1 MDETQT
7 PVVEKAT
14 LGAALKK
21 TWAETK
27 ETFVG
32 VVRAPR
38 ALWGLNLADVIT
50 VGLTYFGLLTVLG
63 KFLSE
68 NVGLSDLHAGW
79 VYSFLTGGFTFAMLF
94 LGGVCDKIGVRR
106 ALLIA
111 MFIVGVGFILLAS
124 AGTFNLGSGLYSPMF
139 YLVLC
144 AVFIMVI
151 GNGMLQPTVYAGVK
165 QFTNEKTSAV
175 GYAMIYGLMNL
186 GAFLAGLISPFV
198 RHRSEAVLP
207 PNGVAGVY
215 WVYAAMSF
223 AFLFIVMGLLTK
235 KTVEK
240 STLTQIHETKE
251 EQEAKAKIPLL
262 TTVLLGLSA
271 LICLVLRFKLQ
282 NNIWYLPLAAFGV
295 AAVWDFL
302 RKRPDHPFRDGKF
315 VFFIFILI
323 PVQTLFAHQ
332 WLTVPYYIDRAF
344 AGTTIGNNFEFFS
357 NINPILIFFLCPMVA
372 VLTSR
377 ANVYKMM
384 IIGTLVMALPTFFL
398 AAGVSPALLMLYIVL
413 MTVGEAMWQP
423 RFLQF
428 VAEIAPKG
436 KTGVYMGIGQFPW
449 FLTKVITGL
458 YSGWFLAKY
467 CPKPELGLPMD
478 TQTMWFIYGLIAL
491 LTPVAL
497 VLSKGWIGKH
507 MHERAIAGSGVINT
521 TVEVSEEA

>member
-1 MDETQT
+1 MENTQETGL
-7 PVVEKAT
+7 KA
-14 LGAALKK
+14 AFKK

-27 ETFVG
+27 ETFGG
-32 VVRAPR
+32 VIRAPR
-38 ALWGLNLADVIT
+38 ALWGLNLADVVT

-94 LGGVCDKIGVRR
+94 LGGVCDKIGVRK
-106 ALLIA
+106 ALFTA
-111 MFIVGVGFILLAS
+111 MFIVGIGFILLGL
-124 AGTFNLGSGLYSPMF
+124 AGTMNLGTGLYSPMF
-139 YLVLC
+139 YIVLV
-144 AVFIMVI
+144 AVLIMVI

-165 QFTNEKTSAV
+165 QFTNEKTAAV

-186 GAFLAGLISPFV
+186 GAFLAGIISPVV
-198 RHRSEAVLP
+198 RHRSESILP
-207 PNGVAGVY
+207 PNGIAGVY

-223 AFLFIVMGLLTK
+223 VFLFIVIGLLTK

-240 STLTQIHETKE
+240 STLTQISETKE
-251 EQEAKAKIPLL
+251 EQAAKGKTPILS
-262 TTVLLGLSA
+262 TVILGLAA
-271 LICLVLRFKLQ
+271 LACVVMRFKFQ
-282 NNIWYLPLAAFGV
+282 SNIWYLPVAVFGV

-302 RKRPDHPFRDGKF
+302 RKRPDHPFRDSKF

-332 WLTVPYYIDRAF
+332 WLTIPYYIDRAF

-357 NINPILIFFLCPMVA
+357 NINPVLIFFLAPMVA

-377 ANVYKMM
+377 VNVYKMM

-398 AAGVSPALLMLYIVL
+398 AAGVSPMLLMSYIVL
-413 MTVGEAMWQP
+413 MTIGEAMWQP

-458 YSGWFLAKY
+458 YSGWFLARY

-478 TQTMWFIYGLIAL
+478 TQTMWFIYGLISIA
-491 LTPVAL
+491 TPVAL
-497 VLSKGWIGKH
+497 LLFKGWIGKD
-507 MHERAIAGSGVINT
+507 MHERATAKSSGGVVDT
-521 TVEVSEEA
+521 TVEVTDEA